1 VFLVNES
8 VYDLCTVAIK
18 VPITSFLTEHVLH
31 AGPTKENTA
40 APTPTPPPCLFSP
53 GPHHLTEKEAQEW
66 RTCMDSATTYRLFFW
81 LIPIPKRIIS
91 VPLAHPAHS
100 NSKEN
105 HLQDII
111 SLWGSFKFP
120 ENHLQANFC
129 LLSLFIFPKIIYYP
143 SKLPTLPIFLCRM
156 KKGI

>member
-1 VFLVNES
+1 MFLVNES

-18 VPITSFLTEHVLH
+18 DPITFFLTEHVIH

-40 APTPTPPPCLFSP
+40 APVPCFLFTS
-53 GPHHLTEKEAQEW
+53 PHHLTEKEAQEW
-66 RTCMDSATTYRLFFW
+66 HTCMDSATIYCLFFW
-81 LIPIPKRIIS
+81 LIPILKRIIS
-91 VPLAHPAHS
+91 VPSAHS

-143 SKLPTLPIFLCRM
+143 SKLPELPIFLCLM